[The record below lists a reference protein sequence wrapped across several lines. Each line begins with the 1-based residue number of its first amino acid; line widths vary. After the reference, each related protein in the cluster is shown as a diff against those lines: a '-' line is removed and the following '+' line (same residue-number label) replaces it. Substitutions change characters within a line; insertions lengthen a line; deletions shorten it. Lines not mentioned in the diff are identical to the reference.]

1 MTGSFQYDTAAPPVE
16 AAGNTARFM
25 ATINNGFRIDVA
37 GVSLMSSTYFVL
49 TQNNSPNDILGAN
62 AGRFF
67 HYSSGLAV
75 NGIPVDGAAEMHLVE
90 RGDTLF
96 SSNDDLRMLP
106 SQNRIGQLDFDHYG
120 LLQDHQGN
128 FLFYGTRVP
137 EPGAILLAAQSLC
150 VLVRRRRMG
159 CVVLISCRLSIRGI
173 RAGE

>member
-1 MTGSFQYDTAAPPVE
+1 MTGSFKYDTAAPPVE

-25 ATINNGFRIDVA
+25 ATINNGFTMNVA
-37 GVSLMSSTYFVL
+37 GVSIMSSSYFVL
-49 TQNNSPNDILGAN
+49 TQNDSPNDVLTAN

-75 NGIPVDGAAEMHLVE
+75 NGIPIDGAAEMNLVE

-106 SQNRIGQLDFDHYG
+106 SQNRIGQLDFDYYG

-128 FLFYGTRVP
+128 FLYFGTRVP

-150 VLVRRRRMG
+150 VLGRRRRMG
-159 CVVLISCRLSIRGI
+159 CVVLIFCRLSTTSY
-173 RAGE
+173 RAR